1 MKWKEKWF
9 PNNVM
14 RDSVMQISNSV
25 ILKRDFGGNTS
36 MRMWQQYI
44 IHRGPGFQQVKTT
57 HIPDFIFYFRNWSFT
72 MWVANCNKWICGLGS
87 TAASLCLERGTGLG
101 NPVMCSP
108 AKLYSLSV
116 QLSSVQTALLILFQ
130 TPLCQTPLCQWKV
143 WCSQKVPLSSAQTT
157 LLFAAVVQTNW

>member
-1 MKWKEKWF
+1 
-9 PNNVM
+9 M

-87 TAASLCLERGTGLG
+87 TAASLCLECRTGLG

-157 LLFAAVVQTNW
+157 LQFAAVVQTNW